1 MNKYTMTKKM
11 KDTNEEIEEVD
22 DIVIEDLAEEKT
34 FGGKSK
40 KDADKLKACEA
51 EKQEYLDGWQR
62 ARAEL
67 ANLTKVHAEEKLLF
81 TRLGKQQIVEDM
93 IPMLDNFQAAFAN
106 KASWEQVPETWRV
119 GVEYIHR
126 QFIETLQN
134 NGVEEFGS
142 VGDDFDNSLHEAV
155 EMISNEEEKNK
166 IVEVVQSGYKIQDK
180 IIRPAKVK
188 VGE

>member
-1 MNKYTMTKKM
+1 MTKEIK
-11 KDTNEEIEEVD
+11 NEQANEREELHAEEIEEIEEID

-81 TRLGKQQIVEDM
+81 TRLGKQQIVEEM

-106 KASWEQVPETWRV
+106 KESWEQFLKR
-119 GVEYIHR
+119 GV
-126 QFIETLQN
+126 
-134 NGVEEFGS
+134 S
-142 VGDDFDNSLHEAV
+142 VLNISIDNH
-155 EMISNEEEKNK
+155 
-166 IVEVVQSGYKIQDK
+166 
-180 IIRPAKVK
+180 
-188 VGE
+188 